1 MTKFLI
7 MHKEILENKL
17 LCSRAKILFML
28 LHSRRSL
35 SLANGYTDAE
45 GKPYVFCSP
54 DSAATMLSC
63 SRKTAL
69 SALKNLTNYGFI
81 TSCGRNRYYIKK
93 IDGQFVMILQG
104 ALSLGNDCAVLYAFI
119 ASRILSSLKTFCA
132 FKNTEIQSALSC
144 GNKKACELLSALERE
159 RLIEVR
165 RSAKG
170 NILSLTGKMAKMTL
184 RIISDKL
191 SKIKAKKTE
200 NADSFLPRRDV
211 KKEIPTCENC
221 QDQSVIF
228 TTKLNNSKLDNY
240 IYISSEDLRD
250 QISQKLSL
258 ENYKSR
264 HKKIITAL
272 KEAVSTKR
280 KNMWVG
286 GELCPKTEIIE
297 KIAALSVSDIADIC
311 ENVLKRD
318 NICNLKN
325 YALTCL
331 MNYTVSASK
340 AAKREHSYDINE
352 LAALAIGIA
361 PNRKVIE
368 REHSYNLEK
377 FEELAVGYTPGGF
390 TEPDEKHIDI
400 DKYAALAV
408 GVVPSH

>member
-1 MTKFLI
+1 MTNFLI
-7 MHKEILENKL
+7 MHKEILESKL

-28 LHSRRSL
+28 LHSRCSL

-63 SRKTAL
+63 SRKTAFT
-69 SALKNLTNYGFI
+69 ALKKLADYQLINK
-81 TSCGRNRYYIKK
+81 CGKNRYYIKN
-93 IDGQFVMILQG
+93 IGGSFVMIPQG
-104 ALSLGNDCAVLYAFI
+104 AVALGNDCAVLYAFI

-144 GNKKACELLSALERE
+144 GNKKACELLSSLERE

-170 NILSLTGKMAKMTL
+170 NIFSLTGKMAKMTL

-200 NADSFLPRRDV
+200 NADSFLAKRDV
-211 KKEIPTCENC
+211 NNGTPTCEKP
-221 QDQSVIF
+221 QDHRVIF

-250 QISQKLSL
+250 KISQKLSL
-258 ENYKSR
+258 ENYESR
-264 HKKIITAL
+264 YAKIITAL

-280 KNMWVG
+280 KNVWVG
-286 GELCPKTEIIE
+286 GKLCPKTEIIE
-297 KIAALSVSDIADIC
+297 KIAALSMSDIADIC

-318 NICNLKN
+318 NICCLKS

-331 MNYTVSASK
+331 MNYTVSANK
-340 AAKREHSYDINE
+340 ASKREHSYDINE
-352 LAALAIGIA
+352 IAALAIGIA
-361 PNRKVIE
+361 PGKPE
-368 REHSYNLEK
+368 KREHSYDLED
-377 FEELAVGYTPGGF
+377 FEKLAVGYTPGGF
-390 TEPDEKHIDI
+390 SQPNEKHIDI

-408 GVVPSH
+408 GIAPSR